1 MEYEMKCLA
10 LAAAGAAVI
19 GLAACSHSPAPAG
32 PGTVAS
38 AASAAPVNCRQQ
50 YSAWANGQGKGLV
63 AALSSVSSAAT
74 AGDAHVLTIALKNAK
89 PAVARAAHH
98 PMPTCADPKGYWS
111 VLLMHVNA
119 AAAGKSSASSVRAAM
134 KGVPE
139 IEHKLVAELK
149 RTAQ

>member
-1 MEYEMKCLA
+1 MKYLA

-19 GLAACSHSPAPAG
+19 GLAACSHSVAPG
-32 PGTVAS
+32 SPGTGTSVV
-38 AASAAPVNCRQQ
+38 PVNCRQQ
-50 YSAWANGQGKGLV
+50 YSDWVHGQGKGLIE
-63 AALSSVSSAAT
+63 ALSAVSSAAT
-74 AGDAHVLTIALKNAK
+74 AGNAHVLTIALKDAK
-89 PAVARAAHH
+89 PAVARAAQH

-119 AAAGKSSASSVRAAM
+119 AAAGKGSAKSARAAM

>member
-1 MEYEMKCLA
+1 MKCLA

-19 GLAACSHSPAPAG
+19 GLAACSQSPASTAAPAS
-32 PGTVAS
+32 PGSGT
-38 AASAAPVNCRQQ
+38 SAAPVNCQQQ
-50 YSAWANGQGKGLV
+50 YSAWVHGQGKGLIE
-63 AALSSVSSAAT
+63 ALSAVSSAAT
-74 AGDAHVLTIALKNAK
+74 AGNAHVLTVALKNAK

-119 AAAGKSSASSVRAAM
+119 ATAGKGSAKSARAAM
-134 KGVPE
+134 QGVPQ
-139 IEHKLVAELK
+139 IEHKLTAELK